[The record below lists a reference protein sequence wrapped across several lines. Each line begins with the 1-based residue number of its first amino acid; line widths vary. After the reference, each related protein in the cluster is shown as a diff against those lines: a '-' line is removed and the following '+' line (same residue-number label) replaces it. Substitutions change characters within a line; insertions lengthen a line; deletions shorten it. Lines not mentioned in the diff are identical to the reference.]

1 MTKIEIPCFFFFV
14 RFLSR
19 GCTSSGRRCIT
30 IMSDGIQSGFR
41 NAVIGI
47 LEGIILSAVLGI
59 IPQLQLV
66 PSYYVGIIQLIE
78 AVYLVGGILVILAME
93 SWGFWYLIGWLFGM
107 WIMST
112 AGLVESWLFIV
123 YAVVGVPALIGKTLQ
138 KARSSL

>member
-1 MTKIEIPCFFFFV
+1 
-14 RFLSR
+14 
-19 GCTSSGRRCIT
+19 
-30 IMSDGIQSGFR
+30 
-41 NAVIGI
+41 
-47 LEGIILSAVLGI
+47 LSAVLGI